1 MIRALRHPLV
11 WGTISVALL
20 ALVAWRARP
29 WELGDRLGSAD
40 VRAIAIALGLNV
52 VIVAG
57 WAFRSAGLLAAAR
70 RPVPVRPLIPMTAF
84 ANTINNVTPGSMG
97 ELARLYLLRAHHG
110 VDYRIGAAVVL
121 IERVVAIAYLG
132 ASAALLWAAWWLDWR
147 PVVTILG
154 LFAIVVLPNVF
165 YRAGGRPTALIRRL
179 PMGRLLGR
187 DRWLA
192 AGGALARVDDTVALL
207 LRDRGRALEFA
218 SWTAVVFAAY
228 TAQLLLVAA
237 AFGVTLD
244 PAVAWGALGLGIV
257 AGVVSLLPF
266 GLGSTDLVVAGLLTA
281 SGVPSAE
288 AVAIVFGYR
297 IVSTLPLGLLGV
309 AAYAHLSAS
318 LPAGGADAA
327 AHVAEQALEAGPE
340 EPAGPVEPPEP
351 AEPAEGPA

>member
-11 WGTISVALL
+11 WGTISIALL

-29 WELGDRLGSAD
+29 WELGDRLGAAD
-40 VRAIAIALGLNV
+40 LRAIAIALGLNL
-52 VIVAG
+52 VIVVA
-57 WAFRSAGLLAAAR
+57 WAVRSSALLAAAG

-84 ANTINNVTPGSMG
+84 ANTINNVTPGSVG

-110 VDYRIGAAVVL
+110 VEYRVGAAVVL
-121 IERVVAIAYLG
+121 IERVIAIAYLG
-132 ASAALLWAAWWLDWR
+132 ASAAVLWAAWWFDL
-147 PVVTILG
+147 PPIVTFAAL
-154 LFAIVVLPNVF
+154 LAIVALPNVF
-165 YRAGGRPTALIRRL
+165 YRAGGRPSALIRML

-192 AGGALARVDDTVALL
+192 VGGALARVDDTVALL
-207 LRDRGRALEFA
+207 LRDRLRALEFA
-218 SWTAVVFAAY
+218 AWTAIVFAAY

-237 AFGVTLD
+237 AFGVELE
-244 PAVAWGALGLGIV
+244 PAAAWGALGLGIV

-281 SGVPSAE
+281 AGVPSSE

-309 AAYAHLSAS
+309 AAYARLSAS

-327 AHVAEQALEAGPE
+327 ARAAERGLEAD
-340 EPAGPVEPPEP
+340 
-351 AEPAEGPA
+351 PAEGPA